1 MSEGFGPQMSCL
13 AAAQEQRCPR
23 DHVPATVIPLWGGYR
38 GCLSSG
44 VSLTLTSFSSPKDQW
59 LRQTL
64 KSFPLKL
71 LKLSSIAK
79 RKDLLTVRI
88 LLANLGGFMILGGNQ
103 FEL

>member
-1 MSEGFGPQMSCL
+1 MSSL
-13 AAAQEQRCPR
+13 AVAQEQRCPR
-23 DHVPATVIPLWGGYR
+23 DYRNSVGSPL

-44 VSLTLTSFSSPKDQW
+44 VSLVLSPF
-59 LRQTL
+59 LPQTPMAQANPQ
-64 KSFPLKL
+64 SFPLKL

-88 LLANLGGFMILGGNQ
+88 LLANLGGFMMLGGNQ

>member
-1 MSEGFGPQMSCL
+1 MPQ
-13 AAAQEQRCPR
+13 RPCPC
-23 DHVPATVIPLWGGYR
+23 HCNPTVGRLS